1 MPQTKEVLSGIQK
14 RLTMSQVRG
23 NALMF
28 IFITILIDVIGIG
41 IIIPVLPK
49 LITELTGGGMSEAA
63 RYGGWLMFAYAIM
76 QFIFAPI
83 IGGLSDRYGRRPVLL
98 LSLFGLGIDYLFL
111 AFAPTIGWLFVG
123 RLLAGIS
130 GASFTTASAYIADV
144 SPLEKRAQNFGL
156 IGAAFGLGFIIGP
169 VLGGLLGQFG
179 SRAPFFAS
187 AALAL
192 LNWLYGYFIL
202 PESLSQENRRAFD
215 WKRANPVGS
224 LLQMRRYPVIIG
236 LIGSLLCLYIAGH
249 SSQSTWSYYTMEK
262 FGWNEKWV
270 GYSLGFVGL
279 TIGLVQGLLT
289 RVIIPKLGA
298 VRSVFIGLSLSVI
311 GYVCFAL
318 ATQGWMM
325 FALMIP
331 FALGGIAGPS
341 LQGIISGQVPP
352 NEQGELQGALTGLIS
367 ATSIVGPLLMTNLF
381 SWFTTP
387 DAPVYFPGAP
397 FMMGAIL
404 TVLGMILAIRPLRK
418 FGAMGK

>member
-1 MPQTKEVLSGIQK
+1 
-14 RLTMSQVRG
+14 MSQVRG

-49 LITELTGGGMSEAA
+49 LITELTGGDMSEAA
-63 RYGGWLMFAYAIM
+63 RYGGWLMFAYATM
-76 QFIFAPI
+76 QFIFSPI

-98 LSLFGLGIDYLFL
+98 LSLFGLGVDYLFL
-111 AFAPTIGWLFVG
+111 AFAPTVGWLFIG
-123 RLLAGIS
+123 RILAGIS

-144 SPLEKRAQNFGL
+144 SPPEKRAQNFGL

-169 VLGGLLGQFG
+169 VLGGVLGQFG
-179 SRAPFFAS
+179 SRVPFLAS
-187 AALAL
+187 AGLAL

-202 PESLSQENRRAFD
+202 PESLSKDHRRPFD

-224 LLQMRRYPVIIG
+224 LLQLRRYPVIIG

-289 RVIIPKLGA
+289 RIIIPKLGT
-298 VRSVFIGLSLSVI
+298 VRSVFIGLSISAV

-325 FALMIP
+325 FALMVP

-341 LQGIISGQVPP
+341 LQGIISGQVAP

-381 SWFTTP
+381 SWFTAK

-397 FMMGAIL
+397 FMMGALL
-404 TVLGMILAIRPLRK
+404 TALGIIMAIRPLK
-418 FGAMGK
+418 KYGAMGR

>member
-1 MPQTKEVLSGIQK
+1 
-14 RLTMSQVRG
+14 MSQVRG

>member
-1 MPQTKEVLSGIQK
+1 MT
-14 RLTMSQVRG
+14 QVRG

-49 LITELTGGGMSEAA
+49 LITELTGGDMSEAA

-76 QFIFAPI
+76 QFLFAPI

-111 AFAPTIGWLFVG
+111 AFAPTIGWLFIG

-144 SPLEKRAQNFGL
+144 SPPEKRAQNFGL

-179 SRAPFFAS
+179 SRAPFFAA

-202 PESLSQENRRAFD
+202 PESLSAENRRPFN

-224 LLQMRRYPVIIG
+224 LLQLRRYPVIIG
-236 LIGSLLCLYIAGH
+236 LIGSMLCLYLAGH

-289 RVIIPKLGA
+289 RVIIPKLGT
-298 VRSVFIGLSLSVI
+298 VRSVFVGLSLSAF

-341 LQGIISGQVPP
+341 LQGIISGQVPA

-381 SWFTTP
+381 SWFTAKE
-387 DAPVYFPGAP
+387 APVYFPGAP
-397 FMMGAIL
+397 FMMGAVL
-404 TVLGMILAIRPLRK
+404 TVLGMVMAIRPLRK
-418 FGAMGK
+418 FGTLSK

>member
-1 MPQTKEVLSGIQK
+1 MT
-14 RLTMSQVRG
+14 QVRG

-49 LITELTGGGMSEAA
+49 LITELTGGDMSEAA

-111 AFAPTIGWLFVG
+111 AFAPTIGWLFIG

-144 SPLEKRAQNFGL
+144 SPPEKRAQNFGL

-202 PESLSQENRRAFD
+202 PESLSPENRRPFD

-224 LLQMRRYPVIIG
+224 LLQLRRYPVIIG
-236 LIGSLLCLYIAGH
+236 LIGSMLCLYIAGH

-298 VRSVFIGLSLSVI
+298 VRSVFVGLSLSAF
-311 GYVCFAL
+311 GFVCFAL

-341 LQGIISGQVPP
+341 LQGIISGQVPA

-381 SWFTTP
+381 SWFTTKE
-387 DAPVYFPGAP
+387 APVYFPGAP

-404 TVLGMILAIRPLRK
+404 TVLGMVLAIRPLRK
-418 FGAMGK
+418 FGAMGQ